1 MLFNHRFFAFMTL
14 TLTLALATCSAAAGD
29 SPTRRGIVGLIVGR
43 PAADGAEGV
52 QVTQLVI
59 GSPAYKTEL
68 RPGDLITH
76 VNEKPIERV
85 SQFARLLYRPRSG
98 SEWKFKVRRK
108 DREFDLS
115 LVAAPVAQEQSTT
128 DVKVE
133 YTWLRADD
141 GVNLRGLIT
150 QPAEGAGPWPAILI
164 LPGLGG
170 MPCDDPAVPANRSLA
185 SAFTRAGYVVVRW
198 DQRGAGDSYG
208 DNYEDVD
215 FGTEVRDAAAVLR
228 AVSDL
233 KIVDRRRVYVFGFA
247 LGGVVAPHVLARQT
261 GAAGL
266 ITWATLSRPLV
277 EYMIDVTRNQGRLAA
292 TPAPEVN
299 RQVRLTIRLYGRL
312 LAGDDPMEL
321 VRRHPELGN
330 FVGLGGYVQGKT
342 AEYWRQLDATAYA
355 RLYGNSTV
363 PVLALF
369 GEHDFVATPFDQT
382 NIIELALAGGRDDV
396 SALLVRGTDHDMNT
410 VLSVVE
416 SFEKFKTREYT
427 FNPEAVE
434 MALGWIKKLEQS
446 RFGES
451 D

>member
-1 MLFNHRFFAFMTL
+1 MLLNHRLFGFMA
-14 TLTLALATCSAAAGD
+14 LTLALATCSAAAGD
-29 SPTRRGIVGLIVGR
+29 SPIRRGIVGIIAGR
-43 PAADGAEGV
+43 PAAEGV

-59 GSPAYKTEL
+59 GSPAYKSEL

-85 SQFARLLYRPRSG
+85 NHFARLLYRPRSG

-108 DREFDLS
+108 DHEFDLS
-115 LVAAPVAQEQSTT
+115 LVAAPVPQEQSTA
-128 DVKVE
+128 DIHVE

-150 QPAEGAGPWPAILI
+150 QPVEGVGPWPTILI

-170 MPCDDPAVPANRSLA
+170 IPCDDRGFPVYRGLA

-215 FGTEVRDAAAVLR
+215 FGTEVRDAAALLR
-228 AVSDL
+228 TVFDL

-247 LGGVVAPHVLARQT
+247 LGGVVGPHVLARQT
-261 GAAGL
+261 GVAGL

-299 RQVRLTIRLYGRL
+299 RQVRLTIRLYEHL
-312 LAGDDPMEL
+312 LAGDDPLEL
-321 VRRHPELGN
+321 VRRHPELGD
-330 FVGLGGYVQGKT
+330 FVGFGGYVQGKT
-342 AEYWRQLDATAYA
+342 AEFWRQLDATPYG

-363 PVLALF
+363 PVVALF
-369 GEHDFVATPFDQT
+369 GEHDFVATPFDQA
-382 NIIELALAGGRDDV
+382 NIVELAWAGGRNDV
-396 SALLVRGTDHDMNT
+396 STLLVRGTDHDMNT
-410 VLSVVE
+410 VLSPAE
-416 SFEKFKTREYT
+416 SFKKLKMREYT
-427 FNPEAVE
+427 FNPAAVE
-434 MALGWIKKLEQS
+434 KALDWIQKLEKS
-446 RFGES
+446 RFGKS

>member
-1 MLFNHRFFAFMTL
+1 MLMNRRNFRLMV
-14 TLTLALATCSAAAGD
+14 LTLALAVCPAAAGD
-29 SPTRRGIVGLIVGR
+29 SPSRRGIVGITVSR
-43 PAADGAEGV
+43 PAAEGAQGV

-59 GSPAYKTEL
+59 GSPAYESEL

-76 VNEKPIERV
+76 LNGEPIE
-85 SQFARLLYRPRSG
+85 STNQFANLLHRPRSG
-98 SEWKFKVRRK
+98 SEWQFKVRRK

-115 LVAAPVAQEQSTT
+115 LVAAPLPQEQSTA

-133 YTWLRADD
+133 YTWLHAGD

-150 QPAEGAGPWPAILI
+150 RPAEGVGPWPTILI

-170 MPCDDPAVPANRSLA
+170 MPCDDRDFPVYRGLA
-185 SAFTRAGYVVVRW
+185 RAFGRAGYAVVRW
-198 DQRGAGDSYG
+198 DQRGTGDSYG

-215 FGTEVRDAAAVLR
+215 FDTEVRDAAAVLR
-228 AVSDL
+228 TIFDL
-233 KIVDRRRVYVFGFA
+233 KIVDRRRIYVFGYA
-247 LGGVVAPHVLARQT
+247 LGGVVAPQVLARQT

-266 ITWATLSRPLV
+266 ITWAALSRPLV

-299 RQVRLTIRLYGRL
+299 RQVRLTIHLYERL
-312 LAGDDPMEL
+312 LGGDDPLEL
-321 VRRHPELGN
+321 VRRHPQLRD

-342 AEYWRQLDATAYA
+342 AEYWRQLDATPYG

-369 GEHDFVATPFDQT
+369 GEHDFVATPLDQT
-382 NIIELALAGGRDDV
+382 NIAALAWAGGRNDV
-396 SALLVRGTDHDMNT
+396 SSLLVPGTDHDMNT
-410 VLSVVE
+410 VLSPAE
-416 SFEKFKTREYT
+416 SFEKLKMREYT
-427 FNPEAVE
+427 FNPAAVE
-434 MALGWIKKLEQS
+434 KALDWIKKLEKS
-446 RFGES
+446 RFGKS

>member
-1 MLFNHRFFAFMTL
+1 MV
-14 TLTLALATCSAAAGD
+14 
-29 SPTRRGIVGLIVGR
+29 GITAGR
-43 PAADGAEGV
+43 PAAEGAEGV

-76 VNEKPIERV
+76 LNGKLIE
-85 SQFARLLYRPRSG
+85 STNQFANLLHHPRSG
-98 SEWKFKVRRK
+98 SEWQFKVRRK

-115 LVAAPVAQEQSTT
+115 LVAAPVPQEQSTA

-133 YTWLRADD
+133 YTWLRAGD

-150 QPAEGAGPWPAILI
+150 RPTEGAGPWPTILI

-170 MPCDDPAVPANRSLA
+170 MPCDDRDFPVYHSLA
-185 SAFTRAGYVVVRW
+185 RAFAQAGYVVVRW

-215 FGTEVRDAAAVLR
+215 FDTEVRDAAAVLR
-228 AVSDL
+228 TVFDL
-233 KIVDRRRVYVFGFA
+233 KMVDRRRVYVFGYA
-247 LGGVVAPHVLARQT
+247 LGGVVAPQVLARQT

-277 EYMIDVTRNQGRLAA
+277 EFMIDVTRKQGLLAA

-299 RQVRLTIRLYGRL
+299 RQVRLTIRLYEHL
-312 LAGDDPMEL
+312 LAGDDPLEL
-321 VRRHPELGN
+321 VRRYPQLRD

-342 AEYWRQLDATAYA
+342 AEYWRQLDATPYG

-363 PVLALF
+363 PVLALS

-382 NIIELALAGGRDDV
+382 NIAALAWAGGRNDV
-396 SALLVRGTDHDMNT
+396 SALLVPGTDHDMNT
-410 VLSVVE
+410 VLSPAE
-416 SFEKFKTREYT
+416 SFEKLKMREYT
-427 FNPEAVE
+427 FNPAAVE
-434 MALGWIKKLEQS
+434 KALDWIKKLEKS

>member
-1 MLFNHRFFAFMTL
+1 MLLKHRLFGIMAL
-14 TLTLALATCSAAAGD
+14 TLTVAACSAAAGD
-29 SPTRRGIVGLIVGR
+29 SPTRRGIVGIIARR
-43 PAADGAEGV
+43 PAVEGVSGV

-59 GSPAYKTEL
+59 GSPAYKSEL

-76 VNEKPIERV
+76 LNDKPIEGMN
-85 SQFARLLYRPRSG
+85 QFAGLLYRPRSG
-98 SEWKFKVRRK
+98 SQWHLKGRRK
-108 DREFDLS
+108 DHEFNVS
-115 LVAAPVAQEQSTT
+115 LVAAPAPQEQSTA

-150 QPAEGAGPWPAILI
+150 RPAAGDGPWPTILV

-170 MPCDDPAVPANRSLA
+170 APCDDANFPMYRSLA
-185 SAFTRAGYVVVRW
+185 VGFSRAGYAVVRW

-215 FGTEVRDAAAVLR
+215 FDTEVRDAVAVLR
-228 AVSDL
+228 TVFDL
-233 KIVDRRRVYVFGFA
+233 EIVDRQRVYLFGSG

-266 ITWATLSRPLV
+266 INWATLSRPLV
-277 EYMIDVTRNQGRLAA
+277 EYMIDVTRSQGVLAG

-299 RQVRLTIRLYGRL
+299 RQVRLTIRLYQQL
-312 LAGDDPMEL
+312 LAGDDPLAL
-321 VRRHPELGN
+321 VRRHAELGD

-342 AEYWRQLDATAYA
+342 ATYWRQLDATSYG

-369 GEHDFVATPFDQT
+369 GEHDFVATPFDQA
-382 NIIELALAGGRDDV
+382 NIIELARAGGRNDV
-396 SALLVRGTDHDMNT
+396 SALLVPGTDHEMNT
-410 VLSVVE
+410 VLNAAE
-416 SFEKFKTREYT
+416 SFEKLKMREYT
-427 FNPEAVE
+427 FNPAAVGL
-434 MALGWIKKLEQS
+434 ALGWIKKLEAS
-446 RFGES
+446 RFGK
-451 D
+451 DN

>member
-1 MLFNHRFFAFMTL
+1 MLMDCRNFRL
-14 TLTLALATCSAAAGD
+14 IVLTLALAACSAAEGD
-29 SPTRRGIVGLIVGR
+29 SPTRRGIIGITAGR
-43 PAADGAEGV
+43 PAVEGAEGV

-59 GSPAYKTEL
+59 GSPAYKSEL

-76 VNEKPIERV
+76 LNGKPIKNTI
-85 SQFARLLYRPRSG
+85 QFANLLYRPRSG
-98 SEWKFKVRRK
+98 SERQFKVRRK

-115 LVAAPVAQEQSTT
+115 LVAAPVPQEQSTA

-133 YTWLRADD
+133 YTWLRAGD

-150 QPAEGAGPWPAILI
+150 RPAEGVGPWPTILI

-170 MPCDDPAVPANRSLA
+170 IPCDDRDFPMYGGMAR
-185 SAFTRAGYVVVRW
+185 AFTGAGYAVVRW

-215 FGTEVRDAAAVLR
+215 FDTEVRDAAAVLR
-228 AVSDL
+228 AVLDL
-233 KIVDRRRVYVFGFA
+233 KIVDRRRVYVFGCA
-247 LGGVVAPHVLARQT
+247 LGGVVAPQVLARQT
-261 GAAGL
+261 GVAGL

-277 EYMIDVTRNQGRLAA
+277 EYMIDVTRKQGLLAA

-299 RQVRLTIRLYGRL
+299 RQVRLTIRLYERL
-312 LAGDDPMEL
+312 LAGDDPLEL
-321 VRRHPELGN
+321 VRRHPQLRD
-330 FVGLGGYVQGKT
+330 FVSFGGYVQGKT
-342 AEYWRQLDATAYA
+342 AAFWRQLDATPYG

-369 GEHDFVATPFDQT
+369 GEHDFVATPFDQA
-382 NIIELALAGGRDDV
+382 NIVELAWAGGRSDV

-410 VLSVVE
+410 VLSPAE
-416 SFEKFKTREYT
+416 SFEKMKMREYT
-427 FNPEAVE
+427 FNPAAVAK
-434 MALGWIKKLEQS
+434 ALDWIKKLEES
-446 RFGES
+446 RFGKG